1 MVEPIIGKMKSIGP
15 KDDLKKTFAL
25 DTEGGGGGCAGNVY
39 VSGWCGA
46 DGAQTVFFTM
56 IKQSLKH
63 KQCLNTPI
71 SGIQAPDVFQH
82 SDKRTTVSKILLSI
96 FEGAP
101 VLFHYGWRYDHTG
114 D

>member
-1 MVEPIIGKMKSIGP
+1 MKTIGP
-15 KDDLKKTFAL
+15 KDNLKKTFAL
-25 DTEGGGGGCAGNVY
+25 DTEGGGGGYACNVH

-71 SGIQAPDVFQH
+71 SGIQPPDVIQH
-82 SDKRTTVSKILLSI
+82 SDKRTIVRKILLSI
-96 FEGAP
+96 FEGAR
-101 VLFHYGWRYDHTG
+101 VLFH
-114 D
+114 